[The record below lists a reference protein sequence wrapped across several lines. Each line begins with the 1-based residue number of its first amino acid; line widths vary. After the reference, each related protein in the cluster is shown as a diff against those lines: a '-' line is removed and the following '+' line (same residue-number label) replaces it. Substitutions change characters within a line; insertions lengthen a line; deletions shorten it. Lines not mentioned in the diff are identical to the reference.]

1 MDIIIA
7 QAEGVPNILGQ
18 MAGVYNSYTHRD
30 HEEYRGAF
38 APNTYNGSNDPIA
51 APCSTDCGSRTVFNA
66 ALGENHNGHYY
77 NNVYGKSDHVT
88 PLSIPVIYW
97 KRLQ

>member
-1 MDIIIA
+1 MIA

-18 MAGVYNSYTHRD
+18 MAGVYNSYTHYD

-38 APNTYNGSNDPIA
+38 APNTYGDSNSPIA
-51 APCSTDCGSRTVFNA
+51 SGCVDAYRSRTVFNA
-66 ALGENHNGHYY
+66 AYGENHSGHYY

-88 PLSIPVIYW
+88 PLCLPVCYW
-97 KRLQ
+97 KRCQ